1 MNDDL
6 DDKLRGLYDS
16 LPKDEPSQRVDAYIR
31 EVALQPGR
39 LTPAGKD
46 WFVSMGAVASV
57 VMVCS
62 LVAWLYT
69 RAPSQFQQAV
79 STRAPVP
86 AAQNAIPAAAPPPP
100 EAVALLPEMPATPRV
115 GAPMPGRPVSK
126 TPSVSTDAEKPL
138 PEQRIAES
146 SAGLRDKADRGD
158 DLDAL
163 RAAPAAPA
171 AAGSMRHDLP
181 TVRLEPQVA
190 AAPPVMAEEKAKKE
204 AAPPLLSVA
213 VEGVSLGMGKDQLA
227 NEIGW
232 ACPQGICQ
240 RVIIHPRQDRYWA
253 MPAQGATQ
261 KVLMSLGGV
270 VTAMSLQQSNT
281 EINNVKLAM
290 EKMGFLADRQC
301 PLGSGELLVSRTV
314 GAMVLNLWRDG
325 DVAIVAICGR

>member
-1 MNDDL
+1 MSDDL
-6 DDKLRGLYDS
+6 DDKLRGLYDR

-31 EVALQPGR
+31 EVARQPGR

-79 STRAPVP
+79 TAQAPAP
-86 AAQNAIPAAAPPPP
+86 AAQNAIPAAALPPPSAEEP
-100 EAVALLPEMPATPRV
+100 LPETPAAPPA
-115 GAPMPGRPVSK
+115 GSPMPGTSPGK
-126 TPSVSTDAEKPL
+126 APSVATDAEKRP
-138 PEQRIAES
+138 PEQRLAES
-146 SAGLRDKADRGD
+146 SAGMREKADRGD

-163 RAAPAAPA
+163 RAAPSAPA
-171 AAGSMRHDLP
+171 ATGSLRRDLP
-181 TVRLEPQVA
+181 TLRLEPQAA
-190 AAPPVMAEEKAKKE
+190 AAPPVMAEEKARNE

-240 RVIIHPRQDRYWA
+240 RVIVHPRQDRYWA
-253 MPAQGATQ
+253 MSAQGATQ
-261 KVLMSLGGV
+261 KVLMSTGGV

-290 EKMGFLADRQC
+290 ERMGFLADR
-301 PLGSGELLVSRTV
+301 
-314 GAMVLNLWRDG
+314 
-325 DVAIVAICGR
+325 